1 MVVSEGGYDAASEAI
16 PGFVQMGRKM
26 IVRGPSEQPI
36 GMNLPAAYRA
46 AVIPEQS
53 VRIVVRFGKRE
64 GANEIGSGHAF

>member
-26 IVRGPSEQPI
+26 IMRGPSEQPI
-36 GMNLPAAYRA
+36 GMDLPAAKGA
-46 AVIPEQS
+46 AVVPQRS
-53 VRIVVRFGKRE
+53 VRIIRGFGKRK